1 MSLTWPLVCLV
12 PLFHLPRYLQT
23 TTCQR
28 TRFLT
33 ALFFKLSPIGLR
45 AIVAEGTAEFMV
57 IGLVAG
63 LNVGCY
69 LGWLWLLGH

>member
-1 MSLTWPLVCLV
+1 
-12 PLFHLPRYLQT
+12 
-23 TTCQR
+23 
-28 TRFLT
+28 
-33 ALFFKLSPIGLR
+33 
-45 AIVAEGTAEFMV
+45 VAEGTAEFMV